1 MKSAKGYTKENYT
14 TRCEKSG
21 GTVIHF
27 ESMKNA
33 VEYYRIL
40 YPQRTES
47 EAEKAIR
54 NDTNCDWIVFD
65 DGSVLIC
72 EYSV

>member
-1 MKSAKGYTKENYT
+1 M

-33 VEYYRIL
+33 
-40 YPQRTES
+40 
-47 EAEKAIR
+47 IR

-65 DGSVLIC
+65 DGSVLVC
-72 EYSV
+72 EYSN

>member
-1 MKSAKGYTKENYT
+1 MKSAKGYTKESYT

-33 VEYYRIL
+33 VEYSI
-40 YPQRTES
+40 PKEQNQRQKMQS
-47 EAEKAIR
+47 EMTLTVIGLCLMMA
-54 NDTNCDWIVFD
+54 V
-65 DGSVLIC
+65 
-72 EYSV
+72 Y